1 MLVALR
7 TCDANMQSRGGFQWP
22 GVGETV
28 TAPDWT
34 DNQECGGGL
43 HGLLWGQGDWS
54 LLARDETARWVVF
67 KPLGEM
73 SHLGAKIKCESAEV
87 LFAGARLDAWQ
98 FLRQHVTNLQGANLQ
113 GADLRDALYAFASVT
128 FLGHGERGRALTAMR
143 RKEGDAPELTCGCF
157 SGNAKALREYI
168 ANGPERYRATRTLA
182 LDTVLLLLDARN
194 PEAEG

>member
-73 SHLGAKIKCESAEV
+73 SHLGGKIKCESAEV
-87 LFAGARLDAWQ
+87 LFIGGRLDAWQ

-113 GADLRDALYAFASVT
+113 GANLWGANLQGANI
-128 FLGHGERGRALTAMR
+128 RGANLWGANLQGANIRGVKT
-143 RKEGDAPELTCGCF
+143 
-157 SGNAKALREYI
+157 NEY
-168 ANGPERYRATRTLA
+168 
-182 LDTVLLLLDARN
+182 TVLPGGVTV
-194 PEAEG
+194 PEVES